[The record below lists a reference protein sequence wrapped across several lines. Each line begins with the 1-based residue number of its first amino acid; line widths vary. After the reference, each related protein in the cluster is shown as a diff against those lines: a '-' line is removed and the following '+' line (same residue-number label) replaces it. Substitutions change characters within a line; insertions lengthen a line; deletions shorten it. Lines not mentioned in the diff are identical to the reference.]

1 MASVEKVPHIGDV
14 VCAIIEKDGLFLVAQ
29 RPEGKS
35 MASLW
40 EFPGGKVN
48 QNEPEEAALQ
58 RELQEELGVTV
69 KIIQRLTPCFH
80 RYEDFSLTLIPYRC
94 LLHEEEPLA
103 LEHQELRWISPYEIG
118 LYNFPDADLPILEEY
133 LAHHDDYGE
142 RTGLTAPADGF
153 QPMRTESMESAPP
166 SIPSTGKLTCSCS
179 LRKPSI

>member
-1 MASVEKVPHIGDV
+1 MVVGEKVPHIGDV
-14 VCAIIEKDGLFLVAQ
+14 VCAIIEREGLFLIAQ

-35 MASLW
+35 LASLW

-80 RYEDFSLTLIPYRC
+80 AYRDFSLTLIPYRC
-94 LLHEEEPLA
+94 LLHEEEPRA
-103 LEHQELRWISPYEIG
+103 LEHKALRWISLDETG

-133 LAHHDDYGE
+133 LAQI
-142 RTGLTAPADGF
+142 R
-153 QPMRTESMESAPP
+153 SS
-166 SIPSTGKLTCSCS
+166 
-179 LRKPSI
+179 

>member
-1 MASVEKVPHIGDV
+1 MAVGEKVPHIGDV
-14 VCAIIEKDGLFLVAQ
+14 VCAIIEREGLFLIAQ

-35 MASLW
+35 LASLW

-80 RYEDFSLTLIPYRC
+80 AYRDFSLTLIPYRC
-94 LLHEEEPLA
+94 LLHEEEPRA
-103 LEHQELRWISPYEIG
+103 LEHKALRWISLDETG

-133 LAHHDDYGE
+133 LAQI
-142 RTGLTAPADGF
+142 R
-153 QPMRTESMESAPP
+153 SS
-166 SIPSTGKLTCSCS
+166 
-179 LRKPSI
+179 

>member
-1 MASVEKVPHIGDV
+1 MAVIENVPHIGDV
-14 VCAIIEKDGLFLVAQ
+14 VCAIIEKEGLFLVAQ

-48 QNEPEEAALQ
+48 QNETEKAALQ

-80 RYEDFSLTLIPYRC
+80 TYHDFSLTLIPFRC
-94 LLHEEEPLA
+94 QLLGEEPRA
-103 LEHQELRWISPYEIG
+103 LEHQALRWITPYETC

-133 LAHHDDYGE
+133 LAQYRAVGNKV
-142 RTGLTAPADGF
+142 
-153 QPMRTESMESAPP
+153 Q
-166 SIPSTGKLTCSCS
+166 
-179 LRKPSI
+179 